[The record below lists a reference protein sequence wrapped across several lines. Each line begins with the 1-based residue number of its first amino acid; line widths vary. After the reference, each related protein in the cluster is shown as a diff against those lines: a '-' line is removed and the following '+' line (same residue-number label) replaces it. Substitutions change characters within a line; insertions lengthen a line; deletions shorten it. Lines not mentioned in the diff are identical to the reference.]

1 VREIGDEVSHGT
13 VWRWVQHSGRT
24 LRQEGDKRRKAVFEY
39 GEAFEGDGDEREIVV
54 TEIDATMLHS

>member
-1 VREIGDEVSHGT
+1 M
-13 VWRWVQHSGRT
+13 
-24 LRQEGDKRRKAVFEY
+24 RQEGDKRRKAVFEY